1 MSGAVLGIDTA
12 TAVTAVAVT
21 DSGEVL
27 AEERTGPGGDGR
39 PRHGPALMGLV
50 ESAVGVAGGWGRID
64 RIAVGIGPGS
74 FTGLRIGVATA
85 RALAQG
91 RGLGLTGVESTAA
104 LARAIGEAEPGS
116 ASLAVIDARR
126 GEVFAAIAPAGEPA
140 GEPVVGPAEE
150 LGEVLEGIP
159 GALAAG
165 DGSVRFRAQ
174 IEALGARVAADD
186 DPVHRISARHVC
198 LLGAE
203 APADP
208 GRDVRPLY
216 LRRPDAERW
225 RERDGSN

>member
-1 MSGAVLGIDTA
+1 V
-12 TAVTAVAVT
+12 
-21 DSGEVL
+21 
-27 AEERTGPGGDGR
+27 
-39 PRHGPALMGLV
+39 
-50 ESAVGVAGGWGRID
+50 
-64 RIAVGIGPGS
+64 GPGS
-74 FTGLRIGVATA
+74 FTGLRIGVASA

-91 RGLGLTGVESTAA
+91 RELELAGVESTAA
-104 LARAIGEAEPGS
+104 LARAIGEQDPGS

-126 GEVFAAIAPAGEPA
+126 GEVFAAIAAAGEGA
-140 GEPVVGPAEE
+140 GEPVVTAAEA
-150 LGEVLEGIP
+150 LGAVLEGVP

-174 IEALGARVAADD
+174 IEALGARVAADG

-203 APADP
+203 VPAEP